1 MNPSDFMVRTSECF
15 LTKPKRLKRGDTIGI
30 VAPAWSFDPDRFRK
44 GVAQLKRIG
53 FNVKFDRAIFSR
65 YWSMAGHDADR
76 AEQIN
81 RMFAD
86 KEVRAI
92 FCAKAGYGSIRT
104 IPYLDRNIIR
114 KNPKVFVGYSDLTV
128 LLGYLQHAANMVVF
142 HGPVVSGEI
151 HKNMSSITLEY
162 LLQSLTQALP
172 AGEVIFPNLKSLCR
186 GRATGMLVGGN
197 MSMLVSGI
205 GMPYEMDT
213 DYKIL
218 FLEDVGE
225 DLEVIDNILLH
236 LKLAGKFK
244 KVRGLVFGRMVDCHD
259 LSGRKYRIRNIV
271 DDILGELDV
280 PIIYG
285 FPSGHAR
292 GRGANVT
299 LPLGVSVTL
308 DADRPSLILNEAG
321 VK

>member
-1 MNPSDFMVRTSECF
+1 MVRLSELF
-15 LTKPKRLKRGDTIGI
+15 LTKPKRLRRGDTIGI
-30 VAPAWSFDPDRFRK
+30 VAPAWSFDRDRFMK
-44 GVAQLKRIG
+44 GVAQLKRLG
-53 FNVKFDRAIFSR
+53 FKVKYDRSIFSR
-65 YWSMAGHDADR
+65 HWSMAGHDDAR

-86 KEVRAI
+86 KEVKAI

-104 IPYLDRNIIR
+104 IPFLDQKIISR
-114 KNPKVFVGYSDLTV
+114 NPKIFVGYSDITV
-128 LLGYLQHAANMVVF
+128 LLESLQRIANMVVF
-142 HGPVVSGEI
+142 HGPVVAGEI

-162 LLQSLTQALP
+162 LLRTLMQARP
-172 AGEVIFPNLKSLCR
+172 AGEVSFPNLKTLRS
-186 GRATGMLVGGN
+186 GRATGILIGGN

-205 GMPYEMDT
+205 GTPYDIDT

-218 FLEDVGE
+218 FLEDIDE

-244 KVRGLVFGRMVDCHD
+244 RVKGLIFGRMVDCRD
-259 LSGRKYRIRNIV
+259 LSGRKHKIRDIV
-271 DDILGELDV
+271 DDILGDLDIPMV
-280 PIIYG
+280 YG

-308 DADRPSLILNEAG
+308 DADAPSLIFNEAG
-321 VK
+321 VR

>member
-1 MNPSDFMVRTSECF
+1 MVRLSELF
-15 LTKPKRLKRGDTIGI
+15 LTRPKRLKRGETIGI
-30 VAPAWSFDPDRFRK
+30 VAPAWTFDKSRFKK
-44 GVAQLKRIG
+44 GLAQLQRFG
-53 FNVKFDRAIFSR
+53 FKVKYDKSIFKR
-65 YWSMAGHDADR
+65 YWSMAGHDQAR

-92 FCAKAGYGSIRT
+92 LCAKAGYGSIRT
-104 IPYLDRNIIR
+104 IPYLDAKVIR
-114 KNPKVFVGYSDLTV
+114 RNPKIFVGYSDITV
-128 LLGYLQHAANMVVF
+128 LLEYLQRVANMVVF
-142 HGPVVSGEI
+142 HGPVVSGGI
-151 HKNMSSITLEY
+151 HKKMSVITREH
-162 LLQSLTQALP
+162 LLRSLTQAVP
-172 AGEVIFPNLKSLCR
+172 VGEVSFPSLKSLR
-186 GRATGMLVGGN
+186 PGKATGVLIGGN

-205 GMPYEMDT
+205 GTPYDIDT

-218 FLEDVGE
+218 FLEDIGE

-244 KVRGLVFGRMVDCHD
+244 RVRGLIFGRMVNCHD
-259 LSGRKYRIRNIV
+259 LSGRRYRISDIV
-271 DDILGELDV
+271 DDILSDLKV

-308 DADRPSLILNEAG
+308 DADKPSLTFNEAG
-321 VK
+321 VR